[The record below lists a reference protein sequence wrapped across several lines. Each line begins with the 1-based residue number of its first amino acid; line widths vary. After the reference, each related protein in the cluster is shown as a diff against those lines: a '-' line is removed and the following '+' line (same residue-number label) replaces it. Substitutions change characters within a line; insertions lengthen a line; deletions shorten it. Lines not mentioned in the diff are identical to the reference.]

1 MDVSAI
7 QYIFSY
13 NLQLKTY
20 NFCYYFFNVNLREE
34 RR

>member
-7 QYIFSY
+7 QCIFSY
-13 NLQLKTY
+13 NLQLTTY
-20 NFCYYFFNVNLREE
+20 NFCYYFFNVNLREA